1 MAIRKGDIKKMIKGD
16 KEKKKKEIASGQ
28 APRNDKAEGKK
39 YHNDSV
45 VGQAK
50 KDREEID
57 IFERRQEV
65 KEGAEARD
73 RIKEIEKAK
82 EEKSEALA
90 KYCGGLPY
98 ERERVKGEIVSHLN
112 RSIEELIEAGKR
124 LVVVREMEGGG
135 FMQFLDEI
143 SLPYASAW
151 RLIALT
157 KMTEKYPRVNT
168 FKVVDMKKGIGKLY
182 SLLNVPDEEL
192 AEFDETGL
200 FKGATVEDINKMSVS
215 QFRKLIAEKEDWKA
229 RAKQFELEVQ
239 TKYDTKT
246 RYEKKIEQLEK
257 DKKGLQEKIDD
268 FGLSK
273 DDKEA
278 LQKIQNLKLSIRGN
292 INFIEAADL
301 RGHSD
306 EVKAELLSLA
316 TYIHDRGELCLG
328 RVLEI
333 VGNVDGTVAK
343 EAAERDYLKKYG
355 EDNE

>member
-1 MAIRKGDIKKMIKGD
+1 MK
-16 KEKKKKEIASGQ
+16 
-28 APRNDKAEGKK
+28 NDTGIVE
-39 YHNDSV
+39 
-45 VGQAK
+45 QAK
-50 KDREEID
+50 KDMLAID
-57 IFERRQEV
+57 LAKQRQEV

-73 RIKEIEKAK
+73 KLAIIQTK
-82 EEKSEALA
+82 EERRLA
-90 KYCGGLPY
+90 EIGEKYLGGVPY
-98 ERERVKGEIVSHLN
+98 ERERVIGKAQAHLQQAVTG
-112 RSIEELIEAGKR
+112 IIDAGKC
-124 LVVVREMEGGG
+124 
-135 FMQFLDEI
+135 FLAMKE
-143 SLPYASAW
+143 A
-151 RLIALT
+151 
-157 KMTEKYPRVNT
+157 EKYGDWIEILEKRMGISQPTGWRFMAIARKFQNIHAVNGLKAT
-168 FKVVDMKKGIGKLY
+168 FTEGIGKLY
-182 SLLNVPDEEL
+182 ALLNVPDEEL

-200 FKGATVEDINKMSVS
+200 FKGCTVEDINKMSVS

-229 RAKQFELEVQ
+229 KAKQFELEIQ

-278 LQKIQNLKLSIRGN
+278 LGKIQNLKLSIRGN

>member
-1 MAIRKGDIKKMIKGD
+1 MKN
-16 KEKKKKEIASGQ
+16 KEKRSTPP
-28 APRNDKAEGKK
+28 APPLTKGGSKGEMG
-39 YHNDSV
+39 V
-45 VGQAK
+45 VEQAK
-50 KDREEID
+50 KDMQEID
-57 IFERRQEV
+57 EHKQRQEV

-73 RIKEIEKAK
+73 KLAVIQTKEQARLIEIGAKYLDGTPYEKEMVIGRAQAYLKQSVMGIIGAGKCFLAMKEAEMHGGWEDLIEKKIGISPVTVWRFMAIARK
-82 EEKSEALA
+82 FEIFHA
-90 KYCGGLPY
+90 
-98 ERERVKGEIVSHLN
+98 VKDLTVSY
-112 RSIEELIEAGKR
+112 
-124 LVVVREMEGGG
+124 
-135 FMQFLDEI
+135 D
-143 SLPYASAW
+143 
-151 RLIALT
+151 
-157 KMTEKYPRVNT
+157 
-168 FKVVDMKKGIGKLY
+168 KGIGKLY
-182 SLLNVPDEEL
+182 SLLNIPDEEL

-200 FKGATVEDINKMSVS
+200 FKGATVEEINKMSVKD
-215 QFRKLIAEKEDWKA
+215 FRKLIAEKEDWKA
-229 RAKQFELEVQ
+229 KAKQFELEVQ

-246 RYEKKIEQLEK
+246 RYEKKIDSLEK
-257 DKKGLQEKIDD
+257 EKKGLQEKIDD

-278 LQKIQNLKLSIRGN
+278 LTKIQNLKLSIRGN